1 MKKLKKNILRLLAE
15 PGYQPL
21 EKVGI
26 SQALGHPAAD
36 RRKVREALSELER
49 EGAIA
54 RIRKNYYILPAAAD
68 LVTGTI
74 LAFPGGNAKLIETEG
89 GAGDFFISA
98 VNLGTAMHG
107 DRVLARHIHEGREEP
122 FRKGGGGGRDAKE
135 ARVVRVLEVANKTVV
150 GTVAATKGFQYV
162 IPDDPRFAHDV
173 YLRQPAKP
181 LRAPAR
187 EGDKVVV
194 RLDPWESRHVNPE
207 GEVVEVLGTARDP
220 GVDLLSLMRR
230 YHLPEGFPEA
240 VLKEAEAIPAVV
252 PVADFAGREDLREQP
267 VLTIDPDDAK
277 DYDDAIHV
285 ERKGSG
291 WLLTVHIADVA
302 HYVKRGSAL
311 DKDARQRGNST
322 YLCGRVVPML
332 PERLS
337 NGVCS
342 LKAGVE
348 RLAFS
353 AFLEFNAQGVLRSSR
368 FARSV
373 IRSMARLTYRQA
385 YAILEGKTAGRKDL
399 PRVPEGSLCYT
410 DARVQERVLLAWEF
424 AQLLRQ
430 KRFAGGSLDLDFPEV
445 KVWLDE
451 EGRPERLEKIEN
463 DPSHQLI
470 EECMLAANEAVAA
483 ALKKAKVPTVYRI
496 HEVPD
501 PDRLRE
507 FREKALRYGCRTGDL
522 TNRDE
527 VRRLLAA
534 IRGQPEEYLLK
545 VEFLKSLKRATYAV
559 APLGH
564 YGLSKANYTHFTSPI
579 RRYADLLVHRALAG
593 EPAGKAGELAE
604 AATHISSTER
614 SSAEAEKDSVQ
625 RKKIEYFER
634 QLRAREPEKFRAT
647 VIDVR
652 SHGLVVEL
660 PDVLFTGM
668 IHVSRLPDD
677 FYTFDSVRLE
687 FRGRRGKNTFGLG
700 AVVQVK
706 VCRVDPFK
714 KQVDFEPVGEVE
726 RVEKRGTRP
735 KGAEASSRRGE
746 QAGRSKK
753 RAPNV
758 AARRPK
764 KKERRF
770 D

>member
-1 MKKLKKNILRLLAE
+1 MKKLKKSILRLLAQ
-15 PGYQPL
+15 PDYQPL

-26 SQALGHPAAD
+26 SRALDHPSAD
-36 RRKVREALSELER
+36 RRKVREALAELEQ
-49 EGAIA
+49 EGAVA
-54 RIRKNYYILPAAAD
+54 RIRKNFYILPATAD
-68 LVTGTI
+68 LITGRI

-89 GAGDFFISA
+89 GAGDFFVSA

-107 DRVLARHIHEGREEP
+107 DRVLARYIHEGREEP
-122 FRKGGGGGRDAKE
+122 ARKGGLGAQGTRE
-135 ARVVRVLEVANKTVV
+135 ARVVRILEVANKTVV
-150 GTVAATKGFQYV
+150 GTVAATKGFYYV
-162 IPDDPRFAHDV
+162 IPDDPRLPHDV
-173 YLRQPAKP
+173 YLRNPEKP
-181 LRAPAR
+181 LPAPPR

-194 RLDPWESRHVNPE
+194 LLDPWESRHVNPE
-207 GEVVEVLGTARDP
+207 GEVIEVLGAARDS

-230 YHLPEGFPEA
+230 YNLPEAFPEA

-252 PVADFAGREDLREQP
+252 PAADCAAREDLRSQP
-267 VLTIDPDDAK
+267 VVTIDPDDAK

-291 WLLTVHIADVA
+291 WLLSVHIADVA

-342 LKAGVE
+342 LKAGVD

-368 FARSV
+368 FARTV
-373 IRSMARLTYRQA
+373 IRSVARLTYRQA
-385 YAILEGKTAGRKDL
+385 FAILENKTSGRKDL
-399 PRVPEGSLCYT
+399 PQVPEGSWCYT
-410 DARVQERVLLAWEF
+410 DPRVQERVRMAWEF

-430 KRFAGGSLDLDFPEV
+430 KRFAAGSLDLDFPEV
-445 KVWLDE
+445 KVWLDP

-470 EECMLAANEAVAA
+470 EECMLMANEAVAA
-483 ALKKAKVPTVYRI
+483 ALKKAKIPVVYRV

-507 FREKALRYGCRTGDL
+507 FRDKAQRYGCRAGDL
-522 TNRDE
+522 TNRNE
-527 VRRLLAA
+527 VQRLLAA

-545 VEFLKSLKRATYAV
+545 LEFLKSLKRATYGV
-559 APLGH
+559 TPLGH
-564 YGLSKANYTHFTSPI
+564 YGLAKANYAHFTSPI

-593 EPAGKAGELAE
+593 ESAGKAGELAE
-604 AATHISSTER
+604 AAMHISRTER
-614 SSAEAEKDSVQ
+614 TSAEAEKDSVQ

-634 QLRAREPEKFRAT
+634 QLRARDPDKFRAT

-660 PDVLFTGM
+660 PDILFTGM
-668 IHVSRLPDD
+668 IHVSRLSDD
-677 FYTFDSVRLE
+677 FYTFDAGRLQ
-687 FRGRRGKNTFGLG
+687 FRGRKSKNTFGLG
-700 AVVQVK
+700 AVLQVK

-714 KQVDFEPVGEVE
+714 KQVDFEPAGEVQ
-726 RVEKRGTRP
+726 RLQKHQPRG
-735 KGAEASSRRGE
+735 KGS
-746 QAGRSKK
+746 QAAAGKEVQKQRSKN

-758 AARRPK
+758 ASRRSRK
-764 KKERRF
+764 K
-770 D
+770 